1 MTRDGRTPLR
11 VWLWVDLL
19 AATLTHAVNAQQ
31 PAPEPATHL
40 ERLETR
46 VRKLEEI
53 GDLQKI
59 EARLDLIEASLASLR
74 GRVGADE
81 YAGRVGARARD
92 LDARVQRLEQARR
105 PLPELSP
112 TRLESRVSRLESQLS
127 RIRSEV
133 QRLR

>member
-11 VWLWVDLL
+11 VWLWVALL
-19 AATLTHAVNAQQ
+19 AATLTHAGNAQP

-92 LDARVQRLEQARR
+92 LDARVQRLEQAR